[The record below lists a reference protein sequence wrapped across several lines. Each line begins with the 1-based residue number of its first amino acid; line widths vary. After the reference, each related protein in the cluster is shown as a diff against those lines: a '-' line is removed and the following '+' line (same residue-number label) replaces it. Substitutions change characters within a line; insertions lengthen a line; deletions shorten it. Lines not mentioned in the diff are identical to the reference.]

1 MSTKNIFGVLS
12 ISLLIGLL
20 SISYKEKPRE
30 EKFVSQ
36 NLVITTYDEVDTE
49 KLVTQ
54 PLVFTSLTNPSE
66 VLYEKKIE
74 ESKNEQ
80 TEEQPLVVTSKF
92 SDEDID
98 LLALVTMAEA
108 EGEPEEGRRLVVDTI
123 LNRIDSDKFPNTVSD
138 VVYQKSQFSSMWNGR
153 VDRCYVKED
162 IRQLVIEEI
171 ESRKNYDVMFF
182 TADRYSDYGTP
193 MFRVGDHCFSSYN

>member
-36 NLVITTYDEVDTE
+36 NLVLTTYDEVDTE

-80 TEEQPLVVTSKF
+80 TEEQPLVVSSKF

-108 EGEPEEGRRLVVDTI
+108 EGEPEEGKRLVVDTI
-123 LNRIDSDKFPNTVSD
+123 LNRVDSDKFPNTVSD

-153 VDRCYVKED
+153 VDRCYVRED

-182 TADRYSDYGTP
+182 TADRYSDYGKP

>member
-36 NLVITTYDEVDTE
+36 NLVITTYDDVDTE

-80 TEEQPLVVTSKF
+80 IEEQPLVVSSKF

-108 EGEPEEGRRLVVDTI
+108 EGEPEEGKRLVVDTI

-153 VDRCYVKED
+153 VDRCYVRED

>member
-1 MSTKNIFGVLS
+1 MSTKKIFGVLS

-20 SISYKEKPRE
+20 SISYKEKPSE
-30 EKFVSQ
+30 DKFVSQ
-36 NLVITTYDEVDTE
+36 NLVITTYDDVDTE

-54 PLVFTSLTNPSE
+54 PLVFTSLANPSE

-80 TEEQPLVVTSKF
+80 IEEQPLVVSSKF

-108 EGEPEEGRRLVVDTI
+108 EGEPEEGKRLVVDTI